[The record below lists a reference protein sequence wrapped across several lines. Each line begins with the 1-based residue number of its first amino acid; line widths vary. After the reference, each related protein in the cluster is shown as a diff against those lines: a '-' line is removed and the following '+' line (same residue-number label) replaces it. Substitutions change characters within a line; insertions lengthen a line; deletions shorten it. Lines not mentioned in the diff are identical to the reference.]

1 MAMTSSVS
9 DRSAVSRADRI
20 PGEPGVWVLLICE
33 MTVFTALFAVIAF
46 NASHNRAIFASAQQ
60 VLNPPLGLINTCVLI
75 GGSVLVMRAIAHVQA
90 GRYTKAARLM
100 TAAMTCG
107 ATFAVIKGIE
117 YASVLHQ
124 GMWIHT
130 NVFWL
135 LFFVVTGAHLLHV
148 LVGVTVLGLAR
159 RAAGNGLPGSRDRD
173 LFLSAACYWHL
184 VDLLWL
190 VLFPLFYLVN

>member
-1 MAMTSSVS
+1 MA
-9 DRSAVSRADRI
+9 
-20 PGEPGVWVLLICE
+20 
-33 MTVFTALFAVIAF
+33 VFTALFGVIAF
-46 NASHNRAIFASAQQ
+46 NGHANRMIFADAQQ
-60 VLNPPLGLINTCVLI
+60 VLSAPLGLINTCVLI
-75 GGSVLVMRAIAHVQA
+75 GGSVLVMRAIGDVQQ
-90 GRYTKAARLM
+90 GRYSTAARIL
-100 TAAMTCG
+100 TAAMACG
-107 ATFAVIKGIE
+107 ALFAVIKGIE
-117 YASVLHQ
+117 YASVLHH

-135 LFFVVTGAHLLHV
+135 LFFAVTGAHLLHV

-159 RAAGNGLPGSRDRD
+159 RSVARGLPGSRDRD

>member
-1 MAMTSSVS
+1 MTASVS
-9 DRSAVSRADRI
+9 DRSAMSRTVRI
-20 PGEPGVWVLLICE
+20 PGEPGVWVFLICE
-33 MTVFTALFAVIAF
+33 MAVFTALFGVIAF
-46 NASHNRAIFASAQQ
+46 NGHANRMIFADAQQ
-60 VLNPPLGLINTCVLI
+60 VLSAPLGLINTCVLI
-75 GGSVLVMRAIAHVQA
+75 GGSVLVMRAIGDVQQ
-90 GRYTKAARLM
+90 GRYSTAARIL
-100 TAAMTCG
+100 TAAMACG
-107 ATFAVIKGIE
+107 ALFAVIKGIE
-117 YASVLHQ
+117 YASVLHH

-135 LFFVVTGAHLLHV
+135 LFFAVTGAHLLHV

-159 RAAGNGLPGSRDRD
+159 RSVARGLPGSRDRD

>member
-1 MAMTSSVS
+1 MTSSAPARPVMS
-9 DRSAVSRADRI
+9 QLPLQI
-20 PGEPGVWVLLICE
+20 PGEPGVWVFLICE
-33 MTVFTALFAVIAF
+33 MAVFTALFGVIAF
-46 NASHNRAIFASAQQ
+46 NGSVNRQIFADAQHA
-60 VLNPPLGLINTCVLI
+60 LITPLGMINTCVLI
-75 GGSVLVMRAIAHVQA
+75 GGSVVVMLAIADVQA
-90 GRYTKAARLM
+90 GRHSKAARLM
-100 TAAMTCG
+100 AAAMACG
-107 ATFAVIKGIE
+107 VVFAVIKGIE
-117 YASVLHQ
+117 YATVIHH

-159 RAAGNGLPGSRDRD
+159 RAVGNGLPGSRDHD

-190 VLFPLFYLVN
+190 VLFPLFYLAN

>member
-1 MAMTSSVS
+1 MISSVS
-9 DRSAVSRADRI
+9 DRSAASRTDRI
-20 PGEPGVWVLLICE
+20 PGEPGVWVFLVCE
-33 MTVFTALFAVIAF
+33 MVVFTALFGVIASSGR
-46 NASHNRAIFASAQQ
+46 ANRQLFADAQQ
-60 VLNPPLGLINTCVLI
+60 VLNAPVGLINTCVLI
-75 GGSVLVMRAIAHVQA
+75 GGSVLVMRAIADVQA
-90 GRYTKAARLM
+90 ARYSKAVRLM
-100 TAAMTCG
+100 SAAMACG
-107 ATFAVIKGIE
+107 VTFAVIKGIE
-117 YASVLHQ
+117 YASVLHH

-135 LFFVVTGAHLLHV
+135 LFFAVTGAHLLHV